1 MEKGSAN
8 SAPVLR
14 SAFASCDSGVA
25 LRKSQITTERIYN
38 LHKPL
43 VQDPLPSTS
52 VNLHAMF
59 VGIKFKRSISPFYF
73 QSTKN
78 LSSTFKS
85 KKTPLAQAKNRPY
98 IGPSAQLR
106 EEMEWP
112 SSCVWDGCSNFETS
126 KDANWD
132 HVQTTFFVR
141 KPCQTMATKRLGK
154 IEKNHKIKE
163 TGPSSHFVKI

>member
-85 KKTPLAQAKNRPY
+85 KKKHPSPKPK
-98 IGPSAQLR
+98 IGPISALR
-106 EEMEWP
+106 LNSEKRW
-112 SSCVWDGCSNFETS
+112 SGLLLACET
-126 KDANWD
+126 D
-132 HVQTTFFVR
+132 VQTL
-141 KPCQTMATKRLGK
+141 KPRRMRIGTMFKRRFLWGNPAK
-154 IEKNHKIKE
+154 LWRQKGWEKSKKNIK
-163 TGPSSHFVKI
+163 

>member
-38 LHKPL
+38 QHKPL
-43 VQDPLPSTS
+43 VQDPLPSPS

-85 KKTPLAQAKNRPY
+85 KKNTPRPSQKSALYRPFGSTPRRDGVAFFLRVRRMFKLWNLEGCELGPCSNDVFCEETLPNYGDKKAGKNRKK
-98 IGPSAQLR
+98 S
-106 EEMEWP
+106 
-112 SSCVWDGCSNFETS
+112 
-126 KDANWD
+126 
-132 HVQTTFFVR
+132 
-141 KPCQTMATKRLGK
+141 
-154 IEKNHKIKE
+154 
-163 TGPSSHFVKI
+163 